1 MSITPDEVA
10 REVLDVAP
18 AIVRAIRTEMRQHR
32 GADLSVPQ
40 FRTLAFLQRQPGASL
55 SDVAEHLGLTLPTM
69 SKMVDSL
76 VARKFV
82 TRETHSTDRRCI
94 RLAVTGRGQASW
106 LAARQ
111 STQAQLARQLAD
123 LSDAQRST
131 VAQAMEILRP
141 VFYSRS
147 DRLSTARAA

>member
-94 RLAVTGRGQASW
+94 RLAVTARGQASW